1 MDDPKLGTK
10 LKWMVSRGNFSIA
23 CFKFGTVT
31 GKVKKRILQENID
44 FRLSHIHSS
53 AVAVVGAVADEGWWC
68 WRMELK
74 GSHSKKEKETFSI

>member
-1 MDDPKLGTK
+1 
-10 LKWMVSRGNFSIA
+10 MVSRGNFSIA

-53 AVAVVGAVADEGWWC
+53 AVAVVGAVADEG
-68 WRMELK
+68 
-74 GSHSKKEKETFSI
+74 